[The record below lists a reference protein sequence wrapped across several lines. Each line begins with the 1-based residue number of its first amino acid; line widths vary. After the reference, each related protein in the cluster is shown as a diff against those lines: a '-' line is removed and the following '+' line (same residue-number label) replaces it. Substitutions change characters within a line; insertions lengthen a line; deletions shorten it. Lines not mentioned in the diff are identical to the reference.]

1 MEELGFNLG
10 IWNGGGDDS
19 VSLLATCGL
28 YAEGMRNACRLTLPY
43 TGSAGERILRV
54 PILTQLME
62 CMVNAWDPDDGVIGS
77 RHYDDL
83 RPDYVYASIRVGWLI
98 YISHRLG
105 TVPPLLAPT
114 TIMRVGDKG
123 SLITVTP
130 ERFTASNP
138 AHVEAAD
145 RVAAALKR
153 VGLLKLE

>member
-1 MEELGFNLG
+1 
-10 IWNGGGDDS
+10 
-19 VSLLATCGL
+19 
-28 YAEGMRNACRLTLPY
+28 
-43 TGSAGERILRV
+43 
-54 PILTQLME
+54 ME
-62 CMVNAWDPDDGVIGS
+62 CMVEEWEPDDGLVGS
-77 RHYDDL
+77 HEYGDL
-83 RPDYVYASIRVGWLI
+83 RSDHAYGSPGIGWLI